1 MFKRRDKKSG
11 SDSLDKDKLEKEKK
25 KLAKKE
31 AKAKTS
37 SGSLPTAT
45 TTTSPASSP
54 TKPALPAATATAVP
68 ALKLGQQRPAAVPL
82 RPASATPSQ
91 HGPIA
96 VPPRPGNAGHIL
108 GAAYSTRSNVPVLRV
123 PLTPHVLPSMTA
135 HRLSADASAT
145 VQSHSAQPFVPLTER
160 ADATTTASGA
170 STTAWRNGAAGDS
183 ASSLA
188 TTAAAT
194 TAAAATAAAG
204 SQGRLRAAS
213 VSSGSGEAATPAE
226 AATANDRRKSLLSP
240 MTPQQ
245 MKAAL
250 RNDEFSYFAEVE
262 DKGVFPVCAWRV
274 ACAVVRVSLISRSLC
289 HQLQL
294 PMHVS

>member
-170 STTAWRNGAAGDS
+170 PTAWRNGAAGDS

-262 DKGVFPVCAWRV
+262 DKGVFPVWRV
-274 ACAVVRVSLISRSLC
+274 RVR
-289 HQLQL
+289 
-294 PMHVS
+294 